1 MGDRDRRPGRRP
13 AGRRAGAVRP
23 DRAPVD
29 GGGAR
34 PGRAPDGPGPDGHTW
49 LTLDA
54 GHNGIGS
61 ASCGPGVLPPYLLPA
76 APARLE
82 LELRVL

>member
-1 MGDRDRRPGRRP
+1 VRVEGQAVFGLT
-13 AGRRAGAVRP
+13 VRP
-23 DRAPVD
+23 WTAEALDRAAHPTD
-29 GGGAR
+29 L
-34 PGRAPDGPGPDGHTW
+34 APDGRTW

-76 APARLE
+76 APARLD